1 MVGRKWLD
9 NNLLAGNTFISWNSD
24 KFNFTYG
31 IGFSNYFD
39 AKHYGE
45 IIWSEVPNNEIN
57 GHKFYNNVGNKLD
70 LSTYAKVNYKF
81 LEKGN
86 LYVDLNYRFI
96 NYKASG
102 TDKEFGDEILIDIN
116 KNYNFINP
124 IIGVSYS
131 IPNLGL
137 AYLTLGAS
145 NREPTRAD
153 YTDNYNVPGGLKPE
167 TMYDS
172 ELGLRRRLSNAFYE
186 FNIYYMLYRNELI
199 KTGQLDDVGSPI
211 LRNAGKSNR
220 YGIELNAGGNVT
232 SFLTLKGN
240 LTLSRNRTDF
250 KDYINNAW
258 EVRNNTDISFSPS
271 VIAGGVIIVKPAKF
285 MEISFDN
292 KYVGKQYLDNTQDE
306 SRKLDPYLVSNLR
319 LNVRTNFKAV
329 KNIEFKGLINNI
341 FNVKYN
347 SNGYMYGTTPYY
359 FPQALRNFLVGIS
372 LEF

>member
-1 MVGRKWLD
+1 
-9 NNLLAGNTFISWNSD
+9 
-24 KFNFTYG
+24 
-31 IGFSNYFD
+31 
-39 AKHYGE
+39 
-45 IIWSEVPNNEIN
+45 
-57 GHKFYNNVGNKLD
+57 
-70 LSTYAKVNYKF
+70 
-81 LEKGN
+81 
-86 LYVDLNYRFI
+86 
-96 NYKASG
+96 
-102 TDKEFGDEILIDIN
+102 
-116 KNYNFINP
+116 
-124 IIGVSYS
+124 
-131 IPNLGL
+131 
-137 AYLTLGAS
+137 
-145 NREPTRAD
+145 
-153 YTDNYNVPGGLKPE
+153 
-167 TMYDS
+167 
-172 ELGLRRRLSNAFYE
+172 
-186 FNIYYMLYRNELI
+186 MLYRNELI